1 MTDEQL
7 LLKMILDESGFSAGL
22 NSAIQKLGQFDGE
35 VGRTSQSGGAKMG
48 SIWTTFVGNFLASGA
63 TKIISGGMNMIKSSI
78 DGAVSR
84 FDTMKKFPAVMT
96 TLGYSTDEVD
106 SSINKLSD
114 GIDGLP
120 TRLDEIVANTQSLA
134 MATGSLDKG
143 TDSAIALN
151 NAFLAS
157 GSSSADA
164 SRGLVQYTQML
175 SKGKVDMQSWNSLQD
190 TMGLALQKTGEAF
203 GFAGKTAKTDLYN
216 ALQEGTITFDQFN
229 DKIIE
234 MNDGV
239 GGFAELAKKNSEGI
253 ATSFANI
260 QSAVVKGVANAITAL
275 DDGMKNAGL
284 GSIAENFDKVKGM
297 INKAFGAF
305 NNYLPTMIEGVVS
318 LANGIKTII
327 NIIKPFTPLIL
338 GVAAGFATFF
348 VQVKVIPGI
357 IKNFK
362 NMVGAINGV
371 VKTTKILFALMS
383 ANPLTIWVGVIA
395 TVVAGLIY
403 LWKTNEGFRDF
414 VKTAWEVIKNTIIS
428 AWEGITNAWTKTTEF
443 FSNLWVQIKE
453 TAVNAWNSFVEAI
466 QIILQPFIEI
476 FMSYWNNMS
485 SGLSQ
490 IWEGIK
496 QYAAGAWEMIKNVIL
511 APILLL
517 IDLITGDFEGM
528 KNHISQIWENIK
540 NAASLMWTGM
550 KNILGGIVSA
560 TVGAIKAHWQNFK
573 NFIESLWSG
582 IKTIASNIWTGI
594 KDTVS
599 NLVTGAVNGIR
610 DAWTKA
616 VDWTKEKFD
625 AIKNTI
631 LAIKDIN
638 LFEIGKNI
646 IQGLIDGIGNMI
658 GKVKDSIVGVANTV
672 KDNLKGMLGIHSPS
686 RWARDMIGKNL
697 MLGMAIGVDQN
708 ANRAVQSV
716 SDAVDTIKDNL
727 SLDTDYGYN
736 SEPSLV
742 RSSTVDQS
750 TVTSKKQAE
759 NQKTEIHVHLTSYG
773 LIPESN
779 LIKQAK
785 QLAQILKQ
793 QMDLDQAAVGGV

>member
-7 LLKMILDESGFSAGL
+7 ILKMILDESGFSAGL
-22 NSAIQKLGQFDGE
+22 NSATQKLGQFDGE

-63 TKIISGGMNMIKSSI
+63 TKIIAGGMNMIKSSI

-106 SSINKLSD
+106 RSINKLSD

-305 NNYLPTMIEGVVS
+305 NNYLPTMIEGFMK
-318 LANGIKTII
+318 LKNMIQ
-327 NIIKPFTPLIL
+327 PFLPLIIGL
-338 GVAAGFATFF
+338 VGAFATYQA
-348 VQVKVIPGI
+348 VMGTARKAV
-357 IKNFK
+357 
-362 NMVGAINGV
+362 ALYNGV
-371 VKTTKILFALMS
+371 QKAFNLLLS
-383 ANPLTIWVGVIA
+383 ANPIGLLVTAIIGL
-395 TVVAGLIY
+395 VAGFIY
-403 LWKTNEGFRDF
+403 LWNTSEGFRNF
-414 VKTAWEVIKNTIIS
+414 WIGLWETIKSSVSTAIEW
-428 AWEGITNAWTKTTEF
+428 ITNAWTKTTEF
-443 FSNLWVQIKE
+443 FSDLWTQIKE
-453 TAVNAWNSFVEAI
+453 TAVNEWNSFVEAI

-573 NFIESLWSG
+573 NFIESLWNG

-708 ANRAVQSV
+708 ANKAVQSV

-773 LIPESN
+773 MIPESN

>member
-7 LLKMILDESGFSAGL
+7 ILKMILDESGFSAGL
-22 NSAIQKLGQFDGE
+22 NSATQKLGQFDGE

-63 TKIISGGMNMIKSSI
+63 TKIIAGGMNMIKSSI

-106 SSINKLSD
+106 RSINKLSD

-305 NNYLPTMIEGVVS
+305 NNYLPTMIEGFMK
-318 LANGIKTII
+318 LKNMIQ
-327 NIIKPFTPLIL
+327 PFLPLIIGL
-338 GVAAGFATFF
+338 VGAFATYQA
-348 VQVKVIPGI
+348 VMGTARKAV
-357 IKNFK
+357 
-362 NMVGAINGV
+362 ALYNGV
-371 VKTTKILFALMS
+371 QKAFNLLLS
-383 ANPLTIWVGVIA
+383 ANPIGLIVTAIIGL
-395 TVVAGLIY
+395 VAGFIY
-403 LWKTNEGFRDF
+403 LWNTSEGFRNF
-414 VKTAWEVIKNTIIS
+414 WIGLWETIKSSVSTAIEW
-428 AWEGITNAWTKTTEF
+428 ITNAWTKTTEF
-443 FSNLWVQIKE
+443 FSDLWTQIKE

-485 SGLSQ
+485 SGLFQ

-517 IDLITGDFEGM
+517 VDLVTGDFEGM

-560 TVGAIKAHWQNFK
+560 TVGVIKAHWENFK
-573 NFIESLWSG
+573 NFIGNLWNG
-582 IKTIASNIWTGI
+582 IKTTASNIWTGI
-594 KDTVS
+594 KNTIS
-599 NLVTGAVNGIR
+599 NLVTGAVDGIKS
-610 DAWTKA
+610 AWTKA

-708 ANRAVQSV
+708 ANKAVQSV

-773 LIPESN
+773 MIPESN